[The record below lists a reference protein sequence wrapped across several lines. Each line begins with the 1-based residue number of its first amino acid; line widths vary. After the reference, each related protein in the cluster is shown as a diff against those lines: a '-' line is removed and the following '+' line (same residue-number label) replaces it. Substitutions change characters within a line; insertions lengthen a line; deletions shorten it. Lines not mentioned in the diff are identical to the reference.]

1 MIPMCKQTKNV
12 YSTEERIVGK
22 WLGKDL
28 YRKVVFADGLNS
40 STSFIIKINDII
52 QDCDKNTLRITEA
65 DFKRAGHDQWF
76 NAKERF
82 INFEAD
88 EIQLDGFTFHS
99 EQFNASK
106 VRFTIEYTK
115 LT

>member
-12 YSTEERIVGK
+12 YSTEEKIVGK

-28 YRKVVFADGLNS
+28 YRKVVIADGLNG
-40 STSFIIKINDII
+40 STLFTVKINNII

-65 DFKRAGHDQWF
+65 DFKRSGFDQWF

-82 INFEAD
+82 INID
-88 EIQLDGFTFHS
+88 EIQIDGFTFHS
-99 EQFNASK
+99 EQFYASE